1 MRFALS
7 EYFRIA
13 FILSKVKWG
22 FKIFERSLNLGKGE
36 MSFILVKKSSTS
48 ASENS
53 FLAAK
58 FLFLLFFFLRIMNYN
73 LFN

>member
-7 EYFRIA
+7 KYFRIT
-13 FILSKVKWG
+13 FIFSKVKWG

-36 MSFILVKKSSTS
+36 ISFILVKKSSTS
-48 ASENS
+48 ASEKS
-53 FLAAK
+53 FLAVK
-58 FLFLLFFFLRIMNYN
+58 FLFLLFFFLRIMNYD

>member
-53 FLAAK
+53 FLAVK
-58 FLFLLFFFLRIMNYN
+58 FLFLLFFFLRIMNYE